1 MTNSWDVY
9 PMKVI
14 RDSVP
19 PTLFDEVSGLT
30 RVEVC
35 QADHNLLASL
45 PMMEVGGREGR
56 DKNSEVH
63 PTAAHRSAL
72 SVAAS
77 HPSQLVEIYTR
88 LTVYSS
94 LDPRSTLR
102 HFKRGTDLT
111 TPPPSLR
118 FQAHSN
124 QSSTTPSLTLLVSLP
139 IIRSNDLLRGGP
151 ASWGG
156 FETTFRGVESGSG
169 E

>member
-19 PTLFDEVSGLT
+19 PTLFDEVSGRT

-118 FQAHSN
+118 V
-124 QSSTTPSLTLLVSLP
+124 SSSFKP
-139 IIRSNDLLRGGP
+139 IIDYSLFDAPSIASHYPIERLASRRSCFLGRIRDDVSGGRV
-151 ASWGG
+151 W
-156 FETTFRGVESGSG
+156 
-169 E
+169 